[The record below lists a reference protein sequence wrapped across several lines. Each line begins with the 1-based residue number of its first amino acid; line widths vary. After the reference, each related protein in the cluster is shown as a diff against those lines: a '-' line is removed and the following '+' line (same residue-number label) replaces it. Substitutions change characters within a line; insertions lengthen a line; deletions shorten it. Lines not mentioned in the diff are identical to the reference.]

1 MLVEE
6 IMKREVITI
15 SRHETVHEAL
25 GKTKEYR
32 IRHLPVVDEQG
43 RLVGIV
49 SDRDLRDVSPST
61 LLQPGDIDILKA
73 TKVEEIMKYPVLTA
87 HPLDGV
93 DEAARIMYEYRI
105 GCLPVV
111 KGDKL
116 VGIITE
122 TDLLRVLVEWVGT
135 LEPGTMLE
143 IEVPDRPGA
152 LAEVATAVK
161 KHGVNMCSLL
171 MRCGHRPNT
180 RLITAKLQTMQ
191 VAQIIEDIEALG
203 FRVLAPCRRG

>member
-6 IMKREVITI
+6 IMKREVVTI
-15 SRHETVHEAL
+15 SRDESVHAAL
-25 GKTKEYR
+25 GKTKEHR
-32 IRHLPVVDEQG
+32 IRHLPVVDQG

-49 SDRDLRDVSPST
+49 SDRDLRDVSPSY
-61 LLQPGDIDILKA
+61 LIQPGDIDVLKS
-73 TKVEEIMKYPVLTA
+73 TKVEQIMKYPVLTA

-93 DEAARIMYEYRI
+93 DEAARMLYEYRI

-122 TDLLRVLVEWVGT
+122 TDMLRVMVEWIGT

-152 LAEVATAVK
+152 LAEVTAAVK

-180 RLITAKLQTMQ
+180 RLVSAKLQTMQ
-191 VAQIIEDIEALG
+191 VAHIIEDIEALG
-203 FRVLAPCRRG
+203 FRVLHPLRRG